1 MVTDEKGQTKNM
13 YMKRNQKSNHCAKN
27 VLQCR
32 ILKASKTDV
41 NGEKVQTTA
50 KYVQFDAWARTG
62 TNRCNA
68 KTGNFVY
75 LWYKLHFNKNGIFVA
90 IYGIRKSKT
99 KTCFSQNLKS
109 KNIVSKLKNVIMR

>member
-1 MVTDEKGQTKNM
+1 MVTDEKGQKKNM
-13 YMKRNQKSNHCAKN
+13 YMKSIQKSNHFAKN

-41 NGEKVQTTA
+41 NGAKVQTTA

-68 KTGNFVY
+68 KTDKFVY
-75 LWYKLHFNKNGIFVA
+75 LWYKFHFNKN
-90 IYGIRKSKT
+90 
-99 KTCFSQNLKS
+99 
-109 KNIVSKLKNVIMR
+109 

>member
-41 NGEKVQTTA
+41 NGAKVQATGN
-50 KYVQFDAWARTG
+50 YIQFDTKLCISG
-62 TNRCNA
+62 TNFIFI
-68 KTGNFVY
+68 KTEY
-75 LWYKLHFNKNGIFVA
+75 LQLFMGFKNQKQKHVS
-90 IYGIRKSKT
+90 SKT
-99 KTCFSQNLKS
+99 FKVKTLFPS
-109 KNIVSKLKNVIMR
+109 